1 MVTQRILVPLFWVR
15 VLVGQHISLYMRNI
29 LLKAI
34 AKKILKRI
42 SLVIKYS
49 EKYNQINEQWFIN
62 WLDELNRF
70 SVKY

>member
-1 MVTQRILVPLFWVR
+1 MK
-15 VLVGQHISLYMRNI
+15 NI

-49 EKYNQINEQWFIN
+49 EKCNQINEQWFIN